1 MKERTY
7 KTRLFII
14 LSLAFL
20 MFLGDLFVLYLSF
33 RDINESPKNAIG
45 EITTGLLIVFVIIYL
60 IFTLIKYLGKGYEDM
75 INGGF
80 RKERRMGYEGVAF
93 LMLGLFLFTY
103 SIVLLFTLIGN
114 YKQIV
119 LIHSFI
125 NMGISFLSILSG
137 ILELKLSALI
147 YRDLLNSKKEEETKQ
162 SSI

>member
-1 MKERTY
+1 MKDKTY

-20 MFLGDLFVLYLSF
+20 MLLGDIFVLYLSF
-33 RDINESPKNAIG
+33 REINDSPKNAIG
-45 EITTGLLIVFVIIYL
+45 EITTGLLIIFVIIYL
-60 IFTLIKYLGKGYEDM
+60 LFTLVKHLTKGYEDM

-80 RKERRMGYEGVAF
+80 RKERKMGYEGVAF

-103 SIVLLFTLIGN
+103 SIVLLFTLINN

-125 NMGISFLSILSG
+125 NMGISILSILSG

-147 YRDLLNSKKEEETKQ
+147 YRDLLNSKKEE
-162 SSI
+162 